1 MSTEDMIGFVGVALL
16 LLAFLSNLLGFLR
29 ADGRPYLLLNLL
41 GAGMA
46 GLSAALIP
54 FWPFVVLEGVW
65 ALVAAVGLFRPRRAV
80 AVA

>member
-1 MSTEDMIGFVGVALL
+1 MIGFVGVALL